1 MLLLMAFTP
10 VVLFKLKGNIQNAN
24 FAIFFFF
31 FYLSGIWYMHILMF
45 SFLQLLLIPVGF
57 TLILL
62 KYNLQLNKL
71 TCHLERPILEVGN
84 FNKVMCNK
92 IS

>member
-1 MLLLMAFTP
+1 MH
-10 VVLFKLKGNIQNAN
+10 I
-24 FAIFFFF
+24 IFF
-31 FYLSGIWYMHILMF
+31 
-45 SFLQLLLIPVGF
+45 FLQLLLIPVGF

-92 IS
+92 NNFSIFQLPKVVF

>member
-1 MLLLMAFTP
+1 MQTLP
-10 VVLFKLKGNIQNAN
+10 Y
-24 FAIFFFF
+24 FFFF
-31 FYLSGIWYMHILMF
+31 LPSGIWYMHILMF
-45 SFLQLLLIPVGF
+45 PFLQLLLIPVGF

-92 IS
+92 ISQYFKCLK

>member
-1 MLLLMAFTP
+1 
-10 VVLFKLKGNIQNAN
+10 
-24 FAIFFFF
+24 
-31 FYLSGIWYMHILMF
+31 MHILMF